1 MEGNSENAPDSKR
14 DLLLRQ
20 LTDRQDHSTQQHKD
34 LMARVLDLEKQM
46 FSFVTLNNSLRS
58 QINDQTEEQESVNKD
73 LDARL
78 TRMSSRVAE
87 LENFDVAAVEGQIK
101 ELSSVSQQLA
111 DVSKLTK
118 GLQTAEK
125 KLEVLDELIQL
136 HVSSTDTVLVRL
148 KEVVKKEIEKE
159 ITGPMKARQKKTIE
173 GLDSKFILQEN
184 FAQFEAG
191 FNSQLHSC
199 MDDIERFR
207 TESDNVE

>member
-1 MEGNSENAPDSKR
+1 
-14 DLLLRQ
+14 
-20 LTDRQDHSTQQHKD
+20 
-34 LMARVLDLEKQM
+34 
-46 FSFVTLNNSLRS
+46 
-58 QINDQTEEQESVNKD
+58 
-73 LDARL
+73 
-78 TRMSSRVAE
+78 MSSRVAE

-191 FNSQLHSC
+191 INSQLHSYK
-199 MDDIERFR
+199 DHIERFR